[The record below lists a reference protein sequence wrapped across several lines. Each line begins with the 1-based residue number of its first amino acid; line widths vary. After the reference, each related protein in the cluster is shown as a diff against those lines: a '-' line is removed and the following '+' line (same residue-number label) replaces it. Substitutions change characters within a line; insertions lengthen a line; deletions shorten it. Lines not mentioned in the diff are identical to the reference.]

1 MALAFVKP
9 EDVVIGISFRRNP
22 RYAMKALE
30 QATSVGARSI
40 GIADSELSP
49 LLQLADYSFR
59 VVVDS
64 VALSPS
70 PVAAV
75 SLLNALVVV
84 LSLSAPEQTAYS
96 LKKIDETYKQSGL
109 LEE

>member
-1 MALAFVKP
+1 MLA
-9 EDVVIGISFRRNP
+9 P
-22 RYAMKALE
+22 R
-30 QATSVGARSI
+30 
-40 GIADSELSP
+40 ELSP

-59 VVVDS
+59 VVMDS
-64 VALSPS
+64 AAYSPS

-75 SLLNALVVV
+75 SLLNALIVI

-96 LKKIDETYKQSGL
+96 LQKIDETYKRSGL